1 MEEIGEFWLFDSWD
15 YSCSVWVSITGC
27 TDEFRVIFFYL
38 DDGEVDNHLSDVEVI
53 ELEGKI
59 GLQLQLNKQKSET
72 ICDDTD
78 ITSSINSIILE
89 ALVVEATLLGYL
101 QSHPY
106 FLYFRHS
113 HNQDPYAKEN
123 EWKAIYNFCYSM
135 ILSIY
140 WRATMVSPEC
150 TRPPSCGHLTASTT
164 KESGACM

>member
-1 MEEIGEFWLFDSWD
+1 M
-15 YSCSVWVSITGC
+15 
-27 TDEFRVIFFYL
+27 
-38 DDGEVDNHLSDVEVI
+38 DNHLSDVEVI

-123 EWKAIYNFCYSM
+123 E
-135 ILSIY
+135 
-140 WRATMVSPEC
+140 
-150 TRPPSCGHLTASTT
+150 
-164 KESGACM
+164 